1 MNTLRRAHAI
11 TRFMLVWM
19 GLCLFAAVASPL
31 IKPQAMS
38 LVCSASGGVKL
49 IDASGQG
56 VPATSLHHTL
66 DCPACLSF
74 IAPLPAMPL
83 VAAPAFTQGNALPL
97 PPASRVASLA
107 LRHWQARGPPTF
119 SA

>member
-11 TRFMLVWM
+11 TRFMLVCM

-31 IKPQAMS
+31 IKPQAMN
-38 LVCSASGGVKL
+38 LVCSAAGGVKL

-56 VPATSLHHTL
+56 EPATGLHHTL

-74 IAPLPAMPL
+74 IAPLPAVPQ
-83 VAAPAFTQGNALPL
+83 VAEPAFVHGRTLPL
-97 PPASRVASLA
+97 PPVSRVASLA
-107 LRHWQARGPPTF
+107 LRHWLARGPPTV